1 MKRAAWLFLLLIAI
15 LAVVPAGNARGPIGA
30 LAGTVLDAAGNP
42 VSSATVTLQTSDG
55 NHPHLTR
62 TDADGHFQFTRF
74 ETGQY
79 DVRAQSQGVFSDW
92 LKRVSIH
99 AGKTTQVTLH
109 LPASTHQE

>member
-1 MKRAAWLFLLLIAI
+1 MKTRVLIILLIAI
-15 LAVVPAGNARGPIGA
+15 LAIAATGSAKGPIGA

-42 VSSATVTLQTSDG
+42 VPAATVTLQTSDG

-79 DVRAQSQGVFSDW
+79 DVRAQSKGLFSDW
-92 LKRVSIH
+92 LKRIYIH
-99 AGKTTQVTLH
+99 ANKTTQVTLH
-109 LPASTHQE
+109 LPSPPSQ